1 MNNLALL
8 PRALGALFYYSPVE
22 QINLATLNNLESLAS
37 AYQWQDL
44 ETVNHLI
51 ISLKQE
57 RYSANKYNFSVLFEG
72 QGEMLAPPWGSVYQ
86 NRENLVMGDST
97 AAYYQFLDRA
107 GIAFEINNQP
117 LDHFGLMMWALALL
131 IEEGNQVALVEF
143 LSVHLLPWSGRYLE
157 LLQSNQESPFYADL
171 AKLTELFLEQ
181 VKTEIGLTIEP
192 IKLYK

>member
-22 QINLATLNNLESLAS
+22 QINLATLNDLESLAN
-37 AYQWQDL
+37 AYQWQNI
-44 ETVNHLI
+44 ETVSALI
-51 ISLKQE
+51 TSLKQH

-72 QGEMLAPPWGSVYQ
+72 QGEMIAPPWGSVYQ

-97 AAYYQFLDRA
+97 AAYYEFLARV
-107 GIAFEINNQP
+107 GIDFEIKNQP
-117 LDHFGLMMWALALL
+117 LDQFGLMMWALALL
-131 IEEGNQVALVEF
+131 MEEGNQVAIVEF
-143 LSVHLLPWSGRYLE
+143 LAVHLLPWSDRYLE
-157 LLQSNQESPFYADL
+157 LLQSNPESPFYADL
-171 AKLTELFLEQ
+171 AKLTELFLNQ